1 MLHENFEP
9 RNDFVTKSWFFGL
22 TKFTTVLCFFE
33 IKVKLF
39 EGHYSFIVDFY
50 DSFDSGGDAITSP
63 SLEKRENLPLNQLL
77 PCTYYITQI
86 DPPLHGDR
94 TIKGAVPIT
103 FASKKFE
110 KSKKII
116 FQKIKKI
123 NFEKKTKFFKSKKNE
138 YCYNDH
144 VRIGNSCVRR
154 AHKIRPIRGLPWLLH
169 APNRHQYAIDQSAN

>member
-1 MLHENFEP
+1 
-9 RNDFVTKSWFFGL
+9 
-22 TKFTTVLCFFE
+22 
-33 IKVKLF
+33 LF

-86 DPPLHGDR
+86 DLPLHGDR

-110 KSKKII
+110 KIEKNNFSKNQKNKFQKKKI
-116 FQKIKKI
+116 KIQIK
-123 NFEKKTKFFKSKKNE
+123 EE
-138 YCYNDH
+138 
-144 VRIGNSCVRR
+144 
-154 AHKIRPIRGLPWLLH
+154 
-169 APNRHQYAIDQSAN
+169 